1 MMNMKRNIKKLSYFI
16 LLAVSLV
23 SCTKENEINTTQIEE
38 VSPADSTIHK
48 FNLLGGS
55 EIKVLEKK
63 GNYYIADDILL
74 SKKQFLTLKSLT
86 GSTLPRSAVMTNLV
100 SKWPN
105 GEVPYL
111 IESNFHDVQRVSDA
125 ISRYHNQT
133 PVRLVPKQPWHN
145 DYVIFVN
152 HPSTSMSSLGKI
164 GGVQQIHISTS
175 AGYGTVMHEIG
186 HAIGLFHEHTRS
198 DRDQFVQVDPSVANN
213 INYQKYDTNFLG
225 FDVGFFD
232 FNSIMM
238 YPMSSVLKHKSDPT
252 YNWPLNRSD
261 FSTGDI
267 SGINYI
273 YGVSPYIDVRLDVTD
288 YQSTPDGFDKTYDI
302 YVDFYQNAS
311 KTIPLTTTHSIK
323 IYFERVEE
331 RKSNKAN
338 PIEIIK
344 FNSSNIVPAGVSSFK
359 LVSGLIESR
368 WYEYGDLDFL
378 LDQRINVIQKS
389 GYQF

>member
-1 MMNMKRNIKKLSYFI
+1 MKRNIKKLSYFI

-23 SCTKENEINTTQIEE
+23 SCTKENEINTTKIEE

-48 FNLLGGS
+48 FNLPGGS

-74 SKKQFLTLKSLT
+74 SKKQFLTLKSLS

-111 IESNFHDVQRVSDA
+111 IESNFYDVQRVSDA

-238 YPMSSVLKHKSDPT
+238 YPMSNVLKNKSDPT

-288 YQSTPDGFDKTYDI
+288 YQSTPDGSEKTYDV

-323 IYFERVEE
+323 IYFEQVEE

-338 PIEIIK
+338 PIEVIK

>member
-1 MMNMKRNIKKLSYFI
+1 MKRNNKKTFYFI
-16 LLAVSLV
+16 FLSLLLY
-23 SCTKENEINTTQIEE
+23 SCNKEKTLSIIQTDE
-38 VSPADSTIHK
+38 VHLADSIVHH
-48 FNLLGGS
+48 FNLPSGS
-55 EIKVLEKK
+55 GISVLEKK
-63 GNYYIADDILL
+63 GQYYIADDILL
-74 SKKQFLTLKSLT
+74 SEKQFLSLNSLNSSI
-86 GSTLPRSAVMTNLV
+86 STKSAVMTNLV

-105 GEVPYL
+105 GEVPYM
-111 IESNFHDVQRVSDA
+111 IADDFYDVSRINEA
-125 ISRYHNQT
+125 ISRYNAQT
-133 PVRLVPKQPWHN
+133 PIRLVPKQSWHN
-145 DYVIFVN
+145 DYVVFVN
-152 HPSTSMSSLGKI
+152 HPSASMSNLGRI
-164 GGVQQIHISTS
+164 GGPQQIHISTV

-198 DRDQFVQVDPSVANN
+198 DRDEFVDVSPSVVNS
-213 INYQKYDTNFLG
+213 IDYQKYDTNFIG

-238 YPMSSVLKHKSDPT
+238 YPMSNVLKNKSDPT
-252 YNWPLNRSD
+252 YYWPVNRSD

-267 SGINYI
+267 SGISYI
-273 YGVSPYIDVRLDVTD
+273 YGEAPYIDVRLDVTS
-288 YQSTPDGFDKTYDI
+288 YQSTPDGSDKTYDI

-323 IYFERVEE
+323 IYYQQVEE

-344 FNSSNIVPAGVSSFK
+344 FNSSNIVPAGVNSFK

-378 LDQRINVIQKS
+378 LDQKINIVQNS